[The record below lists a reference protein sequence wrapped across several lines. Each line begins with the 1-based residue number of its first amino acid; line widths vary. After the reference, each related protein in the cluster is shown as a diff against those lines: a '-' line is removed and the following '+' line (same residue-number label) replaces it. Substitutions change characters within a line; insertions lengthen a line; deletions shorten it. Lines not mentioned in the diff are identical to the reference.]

1 VTRWSGVTLTDMSEA
16 SQQDPGKYGPRFL
29 EAWRRFDEENGRDPN
44 LVVVGEVAQPQ
55 ELLYAERLTDWVLRL
70 NPEASEE
77 LLLAARSQHI
87 CRWTIPRHTYE
98 MTRPGYLRWRS
109 DLKQFHAAKSA
120 EILREVGYDP
130 ETIAQVRELN
140 LKKNL
145 GRDPDCQTLED
156 ALCLVTLQ
164 YQLADLVAKTER
176 GKMIEILR
184 KTWKKMSP
192 LGHEHALTLS
202 FSERE
207 KGLIQE
213 AVGPEGSKRI

>member
-1 VTRWSGVTLTDMSEA
+1 MHLLSEV
-16 SQQDPGKYGPRFL
+16 SQQASRKYGPRFSGGL
-29 EAWRRFDEENGRDPN
+29 RRFDEENGRDPN
-44 LVVVGEVAQPQ
+44 LVVVDEVAHPQ

-70 NPEASEE
+70 NPEASEQ

-98 MTRPGYLRWRS
+98 MTRVGYLRWRS
-109 DLKQFHAAKSA
+109 DLKQFHAGKAA
-120 EILREVGYDP
+120 EILREIGYDP
-130 ETIAQVRELN
+130 ETIAQVRDLN

-145 GRDPDCQTLED
+145 GRDPDCQVLED

-176 GKMIEILR
+176 GKMMEILR

-192 LGHEHALTLS
+192 LGREHALDIVIFRGRKATD
-202 FSERE
+202 R
-207 KGLIQE
+207 
-213 AVGPEGSKRI
+213 GSAGGRRIDV